1 MALPVENSHRYR
13 GRRQQAKQTA
23 LCKNAFTRNQRVER
37 RTRRTIQLDKYFWV
51 HRHIAARGQ
60 TRRGYSK
67 RVRCYVRYFIRI
79 VYRCT
84 AGKVKAHRVA
94 VRQPMISDG
103 NRASR

>member
-67 RVRCYVRYFIRI
+67 RIGRYVRYRIRI
-79 VYRCT
+79 VYRR
-84 AGKVKAHRVA
+84 ASRKVKTNRVA
-94 VRQPMISDG
+94 VR
-103 NRASR
+103 